1 MKCRIFIGDD
11 HDEEVL
17 IYTHK
22 RTELTDAIEQLVA
35 EHGIELVGYN
45 DREGVKINLSDVYL
59 FTVEGGK
66 VYAVTESERLYLR
79 CRLYSLEETL
89 PDNFVKINQSC
100 IANIRKIRRFD
111 TSITGTL
118 LIKFSNGMSDY
129 VSRRQ
134 LKNVKE
140 RLGL

>member
-1 MKCRIFIGDD
+1 MKCTIFINDN
-11 HDEEVL
+11 HEEEVL
-17 IYTHK
+17 IYAHK

-35 EHGIELVGYN
+35 ENGIELVGYN
-45 DREGVKINLSDVYL
+45 DREGVKINLSEVFL
-59 FTVEGGK
+59 FSVENGR
-66 VYAVTESERLYLR
+66 VYAVTENERLYLR

-89 PDNFVKINQSC
+89 PDTFVKINQSC

>member
-1 MKCRIFIGDD
+1 MKCTIFINDN
-11 HDEEVL
+11 HEEEVL
-17 IYTHK
+17 IYAHK

-35 EHGIELVGYN
+35 ENGIELVGYN
-45 DREGVKINLSDVYL
+45 DREGVKINLSEVFL
-59 FTVEGGK
+59 FSVENGR
-66 VYAVTESERLYLR
+66 VYAVTENGRLYLR